1 MTAGLSHM
9 GASSQLTPGMGNSSP
24 LGARSTPNM
33 SVGGNPGLPHPAAPI
48 PDDYDVK
55 PWKYQNFQVL

>member
-1 MTAGLSHM
+1 MSIGGNAAGL
-9 GASSQLTPGMGNSSP
+9 P
-24 LGARSTPNM
+24 
-33 SVGGNPGLPHPAAPI
+33 PHSAAAPM